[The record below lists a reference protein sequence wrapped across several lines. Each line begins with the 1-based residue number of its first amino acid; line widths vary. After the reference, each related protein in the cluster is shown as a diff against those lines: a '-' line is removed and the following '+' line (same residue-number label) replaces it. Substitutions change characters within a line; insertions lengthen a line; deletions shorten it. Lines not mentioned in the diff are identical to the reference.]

1 MLSLQNILN
10 TEGREFLEN
19 LLNKEVVVTEKLNAA
34 TLSMQKKQT
43 SEMDLN
49 RKLTFYK
56 GTGVNKREI
65 TIADRVM
72 TTFYSSGMTYL
83 SNLSKLIID
92 RIPANWTFVFKYF
105 PNHQPSFINYSVLPK
120 NNLVLCCIITS
131 GGTKIDDCEDL
142 KSWAEMF
149 DVPYQE
155 PIFKGH
161 LSEYQKEK
169 LRDYV
174 EDGSNN
180 KDSFARFII
189 TLLNPSLKGS
199 LYQNDGFESPIDGFV
214 FKFISDDGITKPM
227 TAKLID
233 PFMSAL
239 ISKNKSKKGYNDNT
253 DVLLSDFTI
262 FMSNQDMDSIVLTK
276 KDDGERYLEL
286 FYRLFNRYIKYKKS
300 QLEDFDVDTND
311 IVKESID
318 TDFGVDMDKI
328 SNETTKKLLKDNPE
342 FKSIFKTLLGSF
354 KTKKDDNYKS
364 IVMSPGVV
372 RLFNGIVDKINC
384 KISSCEETDN
394 LSFASYLNTIHKNNV
409 QDLDIN
415 NAPDNVEK
423 PQPIPDALTQQKEI
437 HSLAMSFSDF
447 KKKEEKAE
455 KTEEKGV
462 KSIEDMIKSLKGEI
476 KDLTKEVSD
485 LKKDQK
491 EVKKNVED
499 VDDATKDI
507 AKDVEDIDKGSESE
521 PEGEKKED
529 TSSKEERKDD
539 TSKDESDSTSENSDE
554 SADSEEPTEE
564 ENKED
569 ETTEDEPADDGESA
583 DEGGDDKAKDIFA
596 GL

>member
-34 TLSMQKKQT
+34 TLSMKKKQT

-72 TTFYSSGMTYL
+72 TTFYASGMTYL

-142 KSWAEMF
+142 KTWAEMF

-155 PIFKGH
+155 PIFKGY
-161 LSEYQKEK
+161 LTEYQKER

-311 IVKESID
+311 VVKESVD
-318 TDFGVDMDKI
+318 VDFGVDIDKI

-354 KTKKDDNYKS
+354 KSKKDDSYKS

-372 RLFNGIVDKINC
+372 RLFNGIVDKINS

-394 LSFASYLNTIHKNNV
+394 LSFSSYLNTIHKNDI

-423 PQPIPDALTQQKEI
+423 PQPMPDGLTLQKDMQA
-437 HSLAMSFSDF
+437 LAMSFSDF
-447 KKKEEKAE
+447 KKKEEKE
-455 KTEEKGV
+455 TKKEESGV

-507 AKDVEDIDKGSESE
+507 AKDVENIDSGSDSESD
-521 PEGEKKED
+521 GERKED
-529 TSSKEERKDD
+529 KKDTPKEDKKDD
-539 TSKDESDSTSENSDE
+539 KSNKKDEN
-554 SADSEEPTEE
+554 ADSEESTDE
-564 ENKED
+564 ENKDEETSED
-569 ETTEDEPADDGESA
+569 DSTNNEESNDD
-583 DEGGDDKAKDIFA
+583 GGDDKGKDIFA

>member
-49 RKLTFYK
+49 RNLTFYK

-72 TTFYSSGMTYL
+72 TTFYLSGMTYL

-155 PIFKGH
+155 PIFKGY
-161 LSEYQKEK
+161 LSEYQKER

-180 KDSFARFII
+180 KESFSRFII
-189 TLLNPSLKGS
+189 TLLNPSMKGS
-199 LYQNDGFESPIDGFV
+199 MYQNDGFESPIDGFV

-318 TDFGVDMDKI
+318 VDFGVDIDKI

-372 RLFNGIVDKINC
+372 RLFNEIVDKINS
-384 KISSCEETDN
+384 KTLSCEETDN
-394 LSFASYLNTIHKNNV
+394 LSFDSYLNTIHKNDIK
-409 QDLDIN
+409 DLDIN

-423 PQPIPDALTQQKEI
+423 PQPIPDALTQQKDI
-437 HSLAMSFSDF
+437 QALAMSFSDF
-447 KKKEEKAE
+447 KKKEENDE
-455 KTEEKGV
+455 KKEEKGI

-491 EVKKNVED
+491 DVKKSVED

-507 AKDVEDIDKGSESE
+507 AKDVENI
-521 PEGEKKED
+521 
-529 TSSKEERKDD
+529 
-539 TSKDESDSTSENSDE
+539 DSTSDSDDEKESNKKEKEEKKDETPNDDKEKSEEKDE
-554 SADSEEPTEE
+554 SADSEESTEE
-564 ENKED
+564 ETKDGDKEESTKED
-569 ETTEDEPADDGESA
+569 SNDDV
-583 DEGGDDKAKDIFA
+583 DDKSKDIFA

>member
-142 KSWAEMF
+142 MTWAEMF
-149 DVPYQE
+149 DVSYQE
-155 PIFKGH
+155 PIFKGY

-180 KDSFARFII
+180 KDSFARFVI

-233 PFMSAL
+233 PFMSAI

-262 FMSNQDMDSIVLTK
+262 FMSNQDMDSIILTK

-311 IVKESID
+311 VVKESID
-318 TDFGVDMDKI
+318 ADFGVDIDKI

-354 KTKKDDNYKS
+354 KTKKDSNYKS

-372 RLFNGIVDKINC
+372 RLFNDIVDKINC
-384 KISSCEETDN
+384 KILSCEETDN

-409 QDLDIN
+409 HNLDIN

-423 PQPIPDALTQQKEI
+423 PQPIPDSLTQQKDI
-437 HSLAMSFSDF
+437 QALAMSFSDF
-447 KKKEEKAE
+447 KKKEENDNKKE
-455 KTEEKGV
+455 KSSV

-507 AKDVEDIDKGSESE
+507 AKDVENIDKDSEDESN
-521 PEGEKKED
+521 GEKEKKNDAPKED
-529 TSSKEERKDD
+529 KTTETSNEEDKKSED
-539 TSKDESDSTSENSDE
+539 TDEN
-554 SADSEEPTEE
+554 ADSEEPTEE
-564 ENKED
+564 ESKED
-569 ETTEDEPADDGESA
+569 EKTEDEPADDGEPA
-583 DEGGDDKAKDIFA
+583 DKGGDDKANDIFA

>member
-34 TLSMQKKQT
+34 TLSMQKKHT

-49 RKLTFYK
+49 RTLTFYK

-72 TTFYSSGMTYL
+72 TTFYLSGMTYL

-155 PIFKGH
+155 PIFKGY

-180 KDSFARFII
+180 KESFARFII
-189 TLLNPSLKGS
+189 TLLNPSMKGS

-214 FKFISDDGITKPM
+214 FKFISDDGVTKPM

-239 ISKNKSKKGYNDNT
+239 ISKNKSKKGYSDNT

-318 TDFGVDMDKI
+318 VDFGVDIDKI

-372 RLFNGIVDKINC
+372 RLFNDIVDKINF
-384 KISSCEETDN
+384 KTSSCEETDN
-394 LSFASYLNTIHKNNV
+394 LSFASYLNTIHKNDTQN
-409 QDLDIN
+409 LDVN
-415 NAPDNVEK
+415 DAPDNVET
-423 PQPIPDALTQQKEI
+423 PQPIPDALTQQKNIEA
-437 HSLAMSFSDF
+437 LALSFSDF
-447 KKKEEKAE
+447 QKKSEKEEKKEEN
-455 KTEEKGV
+455 GI

-507 AKDVEDIDKGSESE
+507 AKDVENIDNDSESE
-521 PEGEKKED
+521 SDEEKKND
-529 TSSKEERKDD
+529 SKKEEKSETSDKDD
-539 TSKDESDSTSENSDE
+539 DKKSDEKDENADSSEESTEDETKEEDNTDDE
-554 SADSEEPTEE
+554 SADK
-564 ENKED
+564 KES
-569 ETTEDEPADDGESA
+569 DDDS
-583 DEGGDDKAKDIFA
+583 GDDIFA

>member
-49 RKLTFYK
+49 RNLTFYK

-72 TTFYSSGMTYL
+72 TTFYLSGMNYL

-142 KSWAEMF
+142 KSWSEMF

-155 PIFKGH
+155 PIFKGY
-161 LSEYQKEK
+161 LSEYQKDR

-180 KDSFARFII
+180 KESFSRFII
-189 TLLNPSLKGS
+189 TLLNPSMKGS
-199 LYQNDGFESPIDGFV
+199 MYQNDGFESPIDGFV

-239 ISKNKSKKGYNDNT
+239 ISKNKSKKGYSDNT

-318 TDFGVDMDKI
+318 VDFGVDIDKI

-372 RLFNGIVDKINC
+372 RLFNEIVDKINS
-384 KISSCEETDN
+384 KTLSCEETDN
-394 LSFASYLNTIHKNNV
+394 LSFDSYLNTIRKNDIK
-409 QDLDIN
+409 DLDIN

-423 PQPIPDALTQQKEI
+423 TQPIPDALTQQKDI
-437 HSLAMSFSDF
+437 QALAMSFSDF
-447 KKKEEKAE
+447 KKKEEKDE
-455 KTEEKGV
+455 KKEEMGI

-491 EVKKNVED
+491 DVKKSVED

-507 AKDVEDIDKGSESE
+507 AKDVENIDGTSDSDDEKES
-521 PEGEKKED
+521 KKKD
-529 TSSKEERKDD
+529 SSKEEK
-539 TSKDESDSTSENSDE
+539 KDETQNDDKEKSEEKDETS
-554 SADSEEPTEE
+554 DSEESTEE
-564 ENKED
+564 ETKDDDKE
-569 ETTEDEPADDGESA
+569 ESTEKEVSNDD
-583 DEGGDDKAKDIFA
+583 GDDKSKNIFA